1 MKPSLFII
9 AISTCLFASCASFD
23 TGAQA
28 DYNGDGFISDAE
40 YKQYGKQH
48 GVVRTGIDT
57 ERARRDNAVDT
68 VWDARSIVDGIRGF

>member
-1 MKPSLFII
+1 MKPSLLLAALATTF
-9 AISTCLFASCASFD
+9 LASCASFD

-28 DYNGDGFISDAE
+28 DYNGDGVISDAE

-57 ERARRDNAVDT
+57 ERARRENVRDT